1 MKKEKLVELLKKLE
15 EGKVSVEET
24 VNELESLPYQNLG
37 FAKIDKHRSLR
48 NKMPEAVLAEGKS
61 SEQILKIVREMEK
74 DELVLV
80 TKVEKEIGETLEEEF
95 ENAKFFTDAKM
106 VAVGEPYDN
115 MGEGKILVVSGGTS
129 DLPIAKEAAITAEY
143 LGNDVKTI
151 FDIGVAG
158 IHRLLDHEEEIR
170 NANAIVAVAGMEGSL
185 PSVISGLS
193 PVPVIGVPTSKGY
206 GSNLEGI
213 SALLSMLN
221 SCAPGLAV
229 VNIDNGYGAGCMASL
244 INRED

>member
-24 VNELESLPYQNLG
+24 VNELESLPYQDLG

-80 TKVEKEIGETLEEEF
+80 TKVEKETGENLEEEF
-95 ENAKFFTDAKM
+95 EKAKFFTDAKM
-106 VAVGEPYDN
+106 VAVGEPYDD
-115 MGEGKILVVSGGTS
+115 MGKGKILVVSGGTS

-170 NANAIVAVAGMEGSL
+170 NANVIVAVAGMEGSL

>member
-1 MKKEKLVELLKKLE
+1 MVELLKKLE
-15 EGKVSVEET
+15 EGKISIEET
-24 VNELESLPYQNLG
+24 VNELESLPYKDIG
-37 FAKIDKHRSLR
+37 FAKIDEHRSLR
-48 NKMPEAVLAEGKS
+48 KKMPEAVLAKGKS
-61 SEQILKIVREMEK
+61 SEQIMKIVEEMKE

-80 TKVEKEIGETLEEEF
+80 TKVEKDIGAALEKEF
-95 ENAKFFTDAKM
+95 ENAKFFKDAKM
-106 VAVGEPYDN
+106 VALGEPYKD
-115 MGEGKILVVSGGTS
+115 MGKGEILVVSGGTS

-143 LGNDVKTI
+143 LGNNVKTI

-170 NANAIVAVAGMEGSL
+170 NASVIVAVAGMEGSL
-185 PSVISGLS
+185 PSVVSGIS

-229 VNIDNGYGAGCMASL
+229 VNIDNGYGAGCMASM